1 MKKQESGQQHYVTFY
16 RKQNMKTN
24 CRAVPVVEADEL
36 SFERRMLNWRDTVRG
51 TSGGGGGCCSGWAAA
66 YVAARNKREEAL
78 AISLQINESR
88 SLLSRVDVNELDGWL
103 VEAAV
108 RTMIKFDER
117 QALRLRYVWE
127 YPDHFIRTRLVI
139 RESALRM
146 IFARGITNLKLVLEK
161 LDSPVKIR
169 TYNSH
174 AGIVPRLEALAVPV
188 GTPAPLE
195 RKEALLTE

>member
-1 MKKQESGQQHYVTFY
+1 
-16 RKQNMKTN
+16 MKTN
-24 CRAVPVVEADEL
+24 CRAVPVVEAGEL

-108 RTMIKFDER
+108 RTMIKFDEK
-117 QALRLRYVWE
+117 QILRFRYVWE
-127 YPDHFIRTRLVI
+127 YPNHFIKNRL
-139 RESALRM
+139 M
-146 IFARGITNLKLVLEK
+146 INDASVRIVLARAVTNLKFVLEK

-169 TYNSH
+169 TYNLH
-174 AGIVPRLEALAVPV
+174 ARSVPRLEALAVPV

-195 RKEALLTE
+195 HQEALID